1 MNRKKTSNLRQ
12 FALGAIALTLAL
24 ATSALQAGVTCL
36 FEGATMKVLAPAS
49 HVGAHLVLLWDA
61 TDKGAHFDGTSTLS
75 FAPGATITVD
85 MGERTP
91 ELNDQLTSWS
101 AKPQNVTFAWDLE
114 LPLCA
119 LRAGLFVKR
128 DPGCTIIFR

>member
-1 MNRKKTSNLRQ
+1 MNRKIISNLRQ
-12 FALGAIALTLAL
+12 FALGAIVLTLAL
-24 ATSALQAGVTCL
+24 VASALQAGVTCL

-49 HVGAHLVLLWDA
+49 HV
-61 TDKGAHFDGTSTLS
+61 GAHFDGTSTLS